1 MAPILLEGNFYA
13 GQTLFG
19 FESWYWSHVLE
30 LVASSEGVI
39 SIKSQQHQ

>member
-19 FESWYWSHVLE
+19 FENWYWSHVME